1 MKIDYD
7 KIADAMYMTLRKGKV
22 AKSVELED
30 RLIADVDKKGNV
42 LGVEILDAGNTVQK
56 YVKKGVPV
64 SIASKISAAA

>member
-56 YVKKGVPV
+56 YAKKGVPV